1 MELKYHKSLMHI
13 ALDKRV
19 SVKTCQ
25 GMLVEWDIIRVET
38 GKEKDSKKFFVVK
51 SDLLEYLLSKSNEE

>member
-1 MELKYHKSLMHI
+1 MHI